1 LNARGAIVCMACAML
16 FAASGMAAAQQTL
29 YKWIDKDG
37 KTQYGDHV
45 PKGFTGP
52 VTRIEIDVDATPRA
66 PDKTEPRAKALPVEE
81 SKPAGVDIAKQ
92 RRDLRAKL
100 AAQVTLARDRLDAA
114 KAALEQ
120 GGDPQDSERQVIQQ
134 RFAQAQPGRSNCRAV
149 TGADGKK
156 GAMCPAL
163 IPSDAYYERQKQL
176 EDAVKE
182 AQDAL
187 SAAEEAYR
195 RGVD

>member
-1 LNARGAIVCMACAML
+1 M
-16 FAASGMAAAQQTL
+16 
-29 YKWIDKDG
+29 
-37 KTQYGDHV
+37 

-52 VTRIEIDVDATPRA
+52 VTRIEIDIETTPRA
-66 PDKTEPRAKALPVEE
+66 PDKTEPPAKALPVEE
-81 SKPAGVDIAKQ
+81 SKPAAVDVAKQ
-92 RRDLRAKL
+92 RRELRVKL
-100 AAQVTLARDRLDAA
+100 AAQVAIARDRLDAA
-114 KAALEQ
+114 TAALEQ

-134 RFAQAQPGRSNCRAV
+134 RFREGRRPGRSNCRAV

-182 AQDAL
+182 AQAEL